1 MPEDDD
7 KFTLPQKPRDEAKP
21 YELIPVPPPAAPPP
35 EAPARENPSFPAPRP
50 SSATGEEKTA
60 LPQRETR
67 PAKLSGKGLLDD
79 FDEDADFEKD
89 PEAANARRGTKS
101 TAAGRA
107 SRGAAGGDRAGGD
120 QVGDGGE
127 DLDAELDEP
136 LVSAGRLGRKS
147 MGIAGLGAVV
157 IAIVNASR
165 VGYKLGGWELAA
177 KSGVNVAYQ
186 CLMNLIL
193 GVAALT
199 IAAFLMDRRM
209 GRLDLAVTR
218 MLLAVAVF
226 QLVGRLHLTSAGVW
240 LELPLAFLAYA
251 FVLKSLFRFPPQT
264 TAIIAGCH
272 FALWVIFQ
280 IGPGLESWATL
291 KPSP

>member
-7 KFTLPQKPRDEAKP
+7 KFTLPGKAQDEAKP
-21 YELIPVPPPAAPPP
+21 YELIPAPQPPPVPAPDR
-35 EAPARENPSFPAPRP
+35 EGSSRESPAFPAPRASTP
-50 SSATGEEKTA
+50 AGDEKSSLPPREK
-60 LPQRETR
+60 R

-89 PEAANARRGTKS
+89 PEAANARGTAKPPRS
-101 TAAGRA
+101 GRA
-107 SRGAAGGDRAGGD
+107 ARNEGRNTAQGDPRASEP
-120 QVGDGGE
+120 GE
-127 DLDAELDEP
+127 DEELDEP

-147 MGIAGLGAVV
+147 MGIAGLAAVV
-157 IAIVNASR
+157 IAIANASR
-165 VGYKLGGWELAA
+165 VGFKLGGWELAA

-199 IAAFLMDRRM
+199 IASFLMDRRL

-226 QLVGRLHLTSAGVW
+226 QIAGRLHLTSAGVW

-280 IGPGLESWATL
+280 IGPGLESWAAP
-291 KPSP
+291 KAP